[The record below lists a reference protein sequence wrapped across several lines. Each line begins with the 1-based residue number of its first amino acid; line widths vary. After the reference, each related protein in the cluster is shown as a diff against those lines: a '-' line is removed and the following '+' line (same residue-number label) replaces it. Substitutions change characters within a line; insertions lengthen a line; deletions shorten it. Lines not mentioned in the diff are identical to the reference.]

1 MFFFS
6 HISFFY
12 IDFNN
17 QLFFF
22 FHFLITSLPGFFF
35 LVVVVDYREKKY
47 EIDKKNLKRRRK
59 KNVKLHFTHTNKQT
73 NKQKQ
78 DQKSEIERKLLA
90 YKNFFLSI
98 FFLSS
103 YQLSHFCHFFFSFPF
118 FWIWIWIQTWNLF
131 FIFLL
136 PCKLKFKFFEGRER
150 ERTAEKMHDSLICQF
165 LCSVVGTFWEKCFHN
180 FLQNKKREKFFEK
193 NPLSPR
199 QLICHAYF
207 FLLLH
212 TVNNNKW
219 NFAKEYSVNSH
230 RTKFYLRKNIQME
243 ILFFVRS
250 FIKWW

>member
-1 MFFFS
+1 MK
-6 HISFFY
+6 
-12 IDFNN
+12 
-17 QLFFF
+17 
-22 FHFLITSLPGFFF
+22 LI
-35 LVVVVDYREKKY
+35 RKIWKE
-47 EIDKKNLKRRRK
+47 EK
-59 KNVKLHFTHTNKQT
+59 KNVKLHFTHTNK
-73 NKQKQ
+73 
-78 DQKSEIERKLLA
+78 SEKWNLKEITRLQEFFSFYLLS
-90 YKNFFLSI
+90 FVLST
-98 FFLSS
+98 FTLLS
-103 YQLSHFCHFFFSFPF
+103 FFFSLFLF

-165 LCSVVGTFWEKCFHN
+165 LCSVVGTFWKKCFHN